1 MGLGVSILGAR
12 VCGPIC
18 EDPSNYQVDLT
29 AETSSVNADKNESKR
44 RPAQQLKGN
53 IHKTPQAR
61 HASEEATEQ
70 ALVLERLGIAADEVG
85 SYEESERLFRE
96 AIQYRAAAVGATD
109 ESCASLYTNLGV
121 VLAKQMKFEEAQIE
135 LQTSL
140 EMHTGANNGS
150 ELSHRC
156 AVVIVNSAMVSY
168 EHSLAIDLKA
178 ESRSFEIAV
187 LLCDD
192 AVQRLARAER
202 IYEQLVGDHHP
213 LTSKVRE
220 KISQVSAYAAMIS
233 KNHNIEKKKETWD
246 HPSPELAEKLEKRQE
261 KIRAAS
267 KARRTQQM
275 DSESPQNKIAK
286 LRAMNVVSINENGDK
301 EEEEEEDSSD
311 DDWKEIGLT
320 KAQQDSLS
328 STSPEAVSR
337 ERKRASYQMED
348 EMQSTG
354 A

>member
-1 MGLGVSILGAR
+1 
-12 VCGPIC
+12 
-18 EDPSNYQVDLT
+18 
-29 AETSSVNADKNESKR
+29 
-44 RPAQQLKGN
+44 
-53 IHKTPQAR
+53 
-61 HASEEATEQ
+61 
-70 ALVLERLGIAADEVG
+70 
-85 SYEESERLFRE
+85 
-96 AIQYRAAAVGATD
+96 
-109 ESCASLYTNLGV
+109 
-121 VLAKQMKFEEAQIE
+121 MKFEEAQIE

-168 EHSLAIDLKA
+168 EHSLAIDLKT
-178 ESRSFEIAV
+178 ESRSFEIAA

-246 HPSPELAEKLEKRQE
+246 HPSRELAEKLEKRQE

-286 LRAMNVVSINENGDK
+286 LRAMNVVSINENEDK
-301 EEEEEEDSSD
+301 EEEEDSSD